1 MTGVQTCALPI
12 YVMEYQQKQN
22 QELRQKLTE
31 TQHLCVE
38 LMDIVRSSESE
49 VAFLE
54 RLSHRFYRR
63 IRGLKDTIAAMQ
75 QGDGSSGGS
84 S

>member
-1 MTGVQTCALPI
+1 MPDLTFFPSSAT
-12 YVMEYQQKQN
+12 EYQQKKN

-31 TQHLCVE
+31 TQHLCIE
-38 LMDIVRSSESE
+38 LMDIVRSSERE

-63 IRGLKDTIAAMQ
+63 IRSLKNTIAAMQ
-75 QGDGSSGGS
+75 DGDGSSGGS

>member
-1 MTGVQTCALPI
+1 
-12 YVMEYQQKQN
+12 MED
-22 QELRQKLTE
+22 LRHKLVE

-38 LMDIVRSSESE
+38 LMDIVRSSERE

-63 IRGLKDTIAAMQ
+63 IRCLKDTVAALQ
-75 QGDGSSGGS
+75 RGDGSSAGS
-84 S
+84 T